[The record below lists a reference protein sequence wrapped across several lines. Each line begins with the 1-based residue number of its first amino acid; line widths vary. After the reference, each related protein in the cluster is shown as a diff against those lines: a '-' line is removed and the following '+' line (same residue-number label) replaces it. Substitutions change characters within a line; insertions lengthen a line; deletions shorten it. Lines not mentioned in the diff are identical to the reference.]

1 MLLYNALYHV
11 ISQMPIAHFQTLVP
25 DLKKTLIGDL
35 VLLCKYLTQSD
46 KDTSQFL
53 RPGIHL
59 RAPKYMLGILLAS
72 VQCAI
77 S

>member
-1 MLLYNALYHV
+1 
-11 ISQMPIAHFQTLVP
+11 MPIAHFQTLVP

-59 RAPKYMLGILLAS
+59 RAPKYMLGILLVS

>member
-1 MLLYNALYHV
+1 
-11 ISQMPIAHFQTLVP
+11 MPIAHFQTLVP

-59 RAPKYMLGILLAS
+59 RALKYMLGILLVS